1 MRCMLKH
8 SNLLLALLAPLTV
21 LAQTAPPSSATPPP
35 PPARGPAL
43 ALAYEAAQAAV
54 DACRIKQF
62 NVSVSVVDSA
72 GVLKALLAADGAH
85 ERGVNSGTAKARTA
99 LAFRLPT
106 SAVGKRATEDTAFDA
121 QVKANSAYNSRA
133 GGLPIVVGDTVIGA
147 IGVGGA
153 RGSENDEFCAQA
165 GLAQVQARLQ

>member
-1 MRCMLKH
+1 MRSLLT
-8 SNLLLALLAPLTV
+8 LLLAAPAFA
-21 LAQTAPPSSATPPP
+21 LAQAATPPAATPPPPP

-43 ALAYEAAQAAV
+43 ALANEAAQAAI
-54 DACRIKQF
+54 DACRAKGF

-85 ERGVNSGTAKARTA
+85 ERGVNSSTAKARTS
-99 LAFRLPT
+99 LNFRQPT
-106 SAVGKRATEDTAFDA
+106 SAVGKRASEDAAFDA
-121 QVKANSAYNSRA
+121 QLKGNPAWNGRA
-133 GGLPIVVGDTVIGA
+133 GGLPVLVGGQLIGA

-153 RGSENDEFCAQA
+153 RGSENDEACAQA